1 MKPTDSQIRGNFPL
15 STKST
20 YAKEFGNRSC
30 PKDIKAKIPDSLKLN
45 QMWLGETSYRNKFIQ
60 PNPEHYA
67 EKVKNKE
74 TLESNPLYK
83 RQYCNQSYD

>member
-1 MKPTDSQIRGNFPL
+1 
-15 STKST
+15 
-20 YAKEFGNRSC
+20 
-30 PKDIKAKIPDSLKLN
+30 
-45 QMWLGETSYRNKFIQ
+45 MWLGETSYRNKFIQ